1 MIRVDLVWAT
11 LWVPS
16 RLMKGLKNLTSIY
29 IILSMSIVI
38 QSSKLPTGIRILKI
52 YEDLNKNGIDQIIIG
67 FTFFNP

>member
-38 QSSKLPTGIRILKI
+38 QSSKLPTDIRILKI